1 MLDCSIKDVMMR
13 CNGAFQI
20 TLSMIDIIAI
30 IRRVFLEQ
38 NAFCQILQG
47 LVCCL
52 RTQSIDVYCFSV
64 YAFKVWYHVYFS
76 IVWVLTSQS
85 RANFSH
91 IWKMSPLPVK
101 GLKLWPKYP
110 TLEIIEQWGFF
121 SISHVLWCVAS
132 IYNGHLWGV
141 RMVKWYILCD

>member
-64 YAFKVWYHVYFS
+64 YAFKV
-76 IVWVLTSQS
+76 
-85 RANFSH
+85 
-91 IWKMSPLPVK
+91 
-101 GLKLWPKYP
+101 
-110 TLEIIEQWGFF
+110 
-121 SISHVLWCVAS
+121 
-132 IYNGHLWGV
+132 
-141 RMVKWYILCD
+141 